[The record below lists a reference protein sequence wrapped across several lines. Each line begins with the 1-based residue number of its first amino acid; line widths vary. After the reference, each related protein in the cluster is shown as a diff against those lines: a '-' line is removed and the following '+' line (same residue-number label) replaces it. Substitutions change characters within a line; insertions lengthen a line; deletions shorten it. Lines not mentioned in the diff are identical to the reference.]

1 MQMNAD
7 DRRLFIAG
15 APPLPPDLRAEEEAR
30 ERWLARA
37 EAECLAAAEA
47 PGPAAERAASVDD
60 AGGFGASARL
70 ERAAAL
76 CAMGWRRFHERDFV
90 AARAWFSRAGDA
102 GFAHAHR
109 VLAGLVLNGKG
120 GAADERE
127 AARLYALAAARG
139 LPDAAFALGRMRE
152 LGRGGAA
159 ADAAEARRLYAQAAA
174 AGFVHAV
181 KALAR
186 LGRAVKCSG

>member
-1 MQMNAD
+1 MPAQSPERC
-7 DRRLFIAG
+7 RRLFAAD
-15 APPLPPDLRAEEEAR
+15 APSLPPELLAEEAAR

-37 EAECLAAAEA
+37 EAECLAAAKAEAEAEA
-47 PGPAAERAASVDD
+47 PEPAA
-60 AGGFGASARL
+60 

-76 CAMGWRRFHERDFV
+76 CAMGWRRFHERDFA
-90 AARAWFSRAGDA
+90 AARTWFRRAGDA

-159 ADAAEARRLYAQAAA
+159 PDAAEARRLYAQAAA
-174 AGFVHAV
+174 AGFSHAV
-181 KALAR
+181 NALSR
-186 LGRAVKCSG
+186 LDGRHSG